1 MELGAQGGQV
11 PWLRI
16 MPDAELTWCIA
27 PRLIVGGED
36 PKVAATDKFL
46 IVHRE
51 QRARR
56 RQELRV
62 KNHLA
67 AKNKGST

>member
-1 MELGAQGGQV
+1 
-11 PWLRI
+11 
-16 MPDAELTWCIA
+16 MPDAELTWYVA

-51 QRARR
+51 QRDRR
-56 RQELRV
+56 GQELRV
-62 KNHLA
+62 ENHLA
-67 AKNKGST
+67 VENKGSA